1 MCGVWLLPLKEDL
14 RTASRD
20 TESLWP
26 CWLLPKLGNSEDRR
40 LQPDRKQNHVSQLR
54 GHVARVR
61 RSPAAG
67 GGGLGAD
74 EELGVVLRGHDVA
87 HGRARPGVAVAARQT
102 RLADRRN
109 IFRY

>member
-1 MCGVWLLPLKEDL
+1 MAPTAERGPAHRQPRHGVPVAVLAAAEAGEQRGPQAAAGPE
-14 RTASRD
+14 
-20 TESLWP
+20 TESRVTAAGTRGTW
-26 CWLLPKLGNSEDRR
+26 RR
-40 LQPDRKQNHVSQLR
+40 L
-54 GHVARVR
+54 
-61 RSPAAG
+61 PAAG

-109 IFRY
+109 IFKY